1 MTMEK
6 RISPDR
12 FKILSGSMLKLIAI
26 ITMLID
32 HAALVLAPQ
41 IPLLTVPFV
50 TIAAKEI
57 SLYFLMRKIGRL
69 AFPIFCFLVTEGF
82 AHTKNK
88 KRYAI
93 SLLLFALISEIP
105 FNMLNGGQMMN
116 LKTQNIFF
124 TLFLGVMMLTVFEY
138 VRKEL
143 FRAIL
148 FIGIGIIAVLVKSDY
163 GLKGVLLILLMYLLK
178 NRPAVQAVLSYPLL
192 SGGVAAF
199 AAFVPINMYNGQRGF
214 IKSPVMK
221 YAFYLFYPVH
231 IVLLIGIKHIL
242 M

>member
-1 MTMEK
+1 MVK

-12 FKILSGSMLKLIAI
+12 FRILSGSMLKLIAI
-26 ITMLID
+26 MTMLID
-32 HAALVLAPQ
+32 HAAYLLAPQ
-41 IPLLTVPFV
+41 IPVLTVPFL
-50 TIAAKEI
+50 TIATKEI
-57 SLYFLMRKIGRL
+57 SVYFLLRKIGRL

-93 SLLLFALISEIP
+93 SLLLFAVLSEIP
-105 FNMLNGGQMMN
+105 FNMMNGGQWTN

-124 TLFLGVMMLTVFEY
+124 TLFLGVLMLAIFEY
-138 VRKEL
+138 VQKEL

-148 FIGIGIIAVLVKSDY
+148 LIGIGVIAMLIKSDY
-163 GLKGVLLILLMYLLK
+163 GLKGVLLILLMYLLR
-178 NRPAVQAVLSYPLL
+178 NRPAAQAVLSYPLL
-192 SGGVAAF
+192 SGGIAAF

-214 IKSPVMK
+214 IKSSAMK

-231 IVLLIGIKHIL
+231 ILILIGIKHIL
-242 M
+242 K

>member
-1 MTMEK
+1 
-6 RISPDR
+6 
-12 FKILSGSMLKLIAI
+12 
-26 ITMLID
+26 
-32 HAALVLAPQ
+32 
-41 IPLLTVPFV
+41 
-50 TIAAKEI
+50 
-57 SLYFLMRKIGRL
+57 MRKIGRL

-82 AHTKNK
+82 THTKNK
-88 KRYAI
+88 KRYTI

-231 IVLLIGIKHIL
+231 IVILIGIKHIL